1 MSDNLFLFAAA
12 LLGGCINSV
21 AGGGGLIV
29 FPALIISGVPPLN
42 ANATNAAALWFGT
55 LASTFA
61 YRRSLLEE
69 KNSVILLSLT
79 SVIGGLIG
87 SYLLLN
93 TSSTNFAA
101 LVPYLMLT
109 ASLLFTFSQRLLKLF
124 TVISKGR
131 LPIAIVLLLQL
142 AIATYGGYFG
152 GGGGILMLAVLNMM
166 GIQNIHTMNA
176 IKTWLATCLNAVAII
191 YFSFAGAIF
200 WHQAIFMA
208 IASVIGGY
216 SSAYFAQKLN
226 PQLVRYFVIG
236 VAFAMTGYFF
246 LTPQSS

>member
-1 MSDNLFLFAAA
+1 MYHNLFLFAAA
-12 LLGGCINSV
+12 LLAGCMNSL

-29 FPALIISGVPPLN
+29 FPALIISGVPPLQ
-42 ANATNAAALWFGT
+42 ANATNTTALWFGT

-61 YRRSLLEE
+61 YRRSLYEE
-69 KNSVILLSLT
+69 KNLLILLSIT
-79 SVIGGLIG
+79 SLLGGFFG

-93 TSSTNFAA
+93 TSPANFVA

-109 ASLLFTFSQRLLKLF
+109 ATLLFTFSQPLLKIF
-124 TVISKGR
+124 SISKGR
-131 LPIAIVLLLQL
+131 LPIAVVLFLQL

-166 GIQNIHTMNA
+166 GFKNIHAMNA

-191 YFSFAGAIF
+191 YFSFAKTIF
-200 WHQAIFMA
+200 WYQAIFMA
-208 IASVIGGY
+208 VAAVIGGY

-226 PQLVRYFVIG
+226 PQLIRYFVIG
-236 VAFAMTGYFF
+236 IAFAMTGYFF
-246 LTPQSS
+246 LQA